1 MGALEQE
8 VGSMLK
14 EAISRGDIPV
24 KSLAIETK
32 YSTDAFYM
40 AMKGKRS
47 TPQDARERISA
58 LNILGGMALALEVTG
73 YKFFSYASGD
83 RHPQTLIRR
92 VEKEDREADAAM
104 HDIPF
109 VLIDKQTA
117 QDLSP
122 EDRLMVQNAGKE
134 ICDRICAD
142 LNLVCELDDTF
153 QLGLVDYLL
162 DRKEKTAN
170 PAVR

>member
-1 MGALEQE
+1 MEAIQQE

-14 EAISRGDIPV
+14 EALNRGDMPV
-24 KSLAIETK
+24 KSLAMGTN

-47 TPQDARERISA
+47 TPQDARERIAS
-58 LNILGGMALALEVTG
+58 LNILGGLAMALEMTG
-73 YKFFSYASGD
+73 YKLFNYFSGD

-162 DRKEKTAN
+162 DKKEKTAI

>member
-1 MGALEQE
+1 MALE
-8 VGSMLK
+8 M
-14 EAISRGDIPV
+14 
-24 KSLAIETK
+24 
-32 YSTDAFYM
+32 
-40 AMKGKRS
+40 
-47 TPQDARERISA
+47 
-58 LNILGGMALALEVTG
+58 TG
-73 YKFFSYASGD
+73 YKLFNYFSGD

-162 DRKEKTAN
+162 DKKEKTAI